1 MNDDDNDDDGVL
13 VMSKVMMALF
23 ANGRSFFDP
32 CDGRTDGTYVLWGSD
47 TYDVIAESRV
57 EGRPVGNHSMKRRK
71 HRTSSITT
79 TYVGVSLP

>member
-32 CDGRTDGTYVLWGSD
+32 YDGRT
-47 TYDVIAESRV
+47 V
-57 EGRPVGNHSMKRRK
+57 EA
-71 HRTSSITT
+71 
-79 TYVGVSLP
+79 SL